1 MLTFNLEMQLH
12 YENVNVVSI
21 FIHCQLNCKCQ
32 MVPNRFFRDS
42 GFPLFEAEDFEANS
56 GKILDWKYAHELE
69 CPK

>member
-1 MLTFNLEMQLH
+1 
-12 YENVNVVSI
+12 
-21 FIHCQLNCKCQ
+21 

-42 GFPLFEAEDFEANS
+42 GFPLFEAQDFEANS